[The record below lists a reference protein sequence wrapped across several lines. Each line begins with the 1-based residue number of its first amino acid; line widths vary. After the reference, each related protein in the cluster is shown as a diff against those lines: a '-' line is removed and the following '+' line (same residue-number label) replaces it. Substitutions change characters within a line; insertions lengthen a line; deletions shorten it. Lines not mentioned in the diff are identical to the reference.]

1 MVYLIVFYII
11 LSASELSKLGARI
24 IRQGN
29 NIIQCVCICDVPV
42 WSSLLELMLYK
53 INSFLIKIKML
64 SFFGGGEEQLS
75 FLVLVGGRE
84 LAGRSVRGDAWCEHC
99 LVPRKALCVGGMF
112 LPEASCYPPVFPP
125 SWFKKYVYAV
135 VVFV

>member
-29 NIIQCVCICDVPV
+29 NIIQCVCICDVLV

-64 SFFGGGEEQLS
+64 SFLGGKNS
-75 FLVLVGGRE
+75 FL
-84 LAGRSVRGDAWCEHC
+84 
-99 LVPRKALCVGGMF
+99 F
-112 LPEASCYPPVFPP
+112 
-125 SWFKKYVYAV
+125 
-135 VVFV
+135 